1 MDIVQPSI
9 LSGFME
15 LSPEDQVLFNK
26 IRDIAIKNF
35 RNYGFWPIDTP
46 AIEKSEI
53 LFAKGG
59 GETEKQVY
67 RIEKGEHS
75 QDQALR
81 FDLTVP
87 LARYVAQNASDLA
100 FPFRRYQ
107 VAKVW
112 RGERSQKGRY
122 REFYQADVDIIGR
135 NSLSLLNDAEIPSV
149 MDKIF
154 KEIGVGKAVFHINN
168 RKLLN
173 AFFNDL
179 EIRDSAQV
187 LRAIDKLAKIGEVNV
202 ASILEDEGID
212 EEKTARIFS
221 FIKGGAD
228 NSETLAKLEKEPLQS
243 QEYKEALEDLKFVYK
258 NMLAFG
264 IDEDSIVIDLSIT
277 RGLDY
282 YTGTVYETF
291 LKGHESIGSICS
303 GGRYDNLASNFSKES
318 LPGVGLSI
326 GLTRLFYQLRAGD
339 IIQPEKGDY
348 IKALVIA
355 MGEDDRQ
362 YAIDVVNRLRSE
374 GLVCQL
380 DSEGGKMKK
389 KFSYADKL
397 GAGYAIIIGESE
409 RLNKEISIK
418 DLLSGKQESMSLE
431 DAVELIKANRKEV
444 VE

>member
-26 IRDIAIKNF
+26 IKDIAIKNF

-87 LARYVAQNASDLA
+87 LARYVAQNAQDLA

-135 NSLSLLNDAEIPSV
+135 NNLSLLNDAEIPSV

-173 AFFNDL
+173 AFFKDL
-179 EIRDSAQV
+179 GIKDSAQI
-187 LRAIDKLAKIGEVNV
+187 LRAIDKLAKIGEENV
-202 ASILEDEGID
+202 ATILEDEGID
-212 EEKTARIFS
+212 SEKIGRIFS
-221 FIKGGAD
+221 FIKGGED
-228 NSETLAKLEKEPLQS
+228 NSQTLVKLENEQGQS
-243 QEYKEALEDLKFVYK
+243 EEYKEALEDLKFVYK

-326 GLTRLFYQLRAGD
+326 GLTRLFYQLRAAD

-409 RLNKEISIK
+409 RITKQISIK
-418 DLLSGKQESMSLE
+418 DLLSGDQNSMSVE
-431 DAVELIKANRKEV
+431 DAVKLIKSNRKEV

>member
-1 MDIVQPSI
+1 M
-9 LSGFME
+9 
-15 LSPEDQVLFNK
+15 
-26 IRDIAIKNF
+26 
-35 RNYGFWPIDTP
+35 
-46 AIEKSEI
+46 
-53 LFAKGG
+53 
-59 GETEKQVY
+59 
-67 RIEKGEHS
+67 
-75 QDQALR
+75 
-81 FDLTVP
+81 
-87 LARYVAQNASDLA
+87 AQNAQDLA

-173 AFFNDL
+173 AFFHDL
-179 EIRDSAQV
+179 GIGDSAQV
-187 LRAIDKLAKIGEVNV
+187 LRAIDKLAKIGEENV
-202 ASILEDEGID
+202 AYILEDEGID
-212 EEKTARIFS
+212 KESIEKIFA
-221 FIKGGAD
+221 FIKVGAD
-228 NSETLAKLEKEPLQS
+228 NAETLAKLDRQEDQS
-243 QEYKEALEDLKFVYK
+243 EEYKSALEELKFVYE

-264 IDEDSIVIDLSIT
+264 IDEDSIVIDPSIT

-291 LKGHESIGSICS
+291 LKGYESIGSICS
-303 GGRYDNLASNFSKES
+303 GGRYENLASNFSKES

-326 GLTRLFYQLRAGD
+326 GLTRLFFQLRTED
-339 IIQPEKGDY
+339 IIKPEKGDY
-348 IKALVIA
+348 IKVLVIA
-355 MGEDDRQ
+355 MGQEDRQ
-362 YAIDVVNRLRSE
+362 YAIEVVSSLRRE

-380 DSEGGKMKK
+380 DSESGKMKK
-389 KFSYADKL
+389 KLSYADKV

-409 RLNKEISIK
+409 RLNEEVSVK
-418 DLLSGKQESMSLE
+418 DLSRGKQETMSLE
-431 DAVELIKANRKEV
+431 DALKLIKANKKEV

>member
-26 IRDIAIKNF
+26 IKDIAIKNF

-87 LARYVAQNASDLA
+87 LARYVAQNAQDLA

-173 AFFNDL
+173 AFFKDL
-179 EIRDSAQV
+179 GIKDSAQI
-187 LRAIDKLAKIGEVNV
+187 LRAIDKLAKIGEENV
-202 ASILEDEGID
+202 ATILEDEGID
-212 EEKTARIFS
+212 SEKIGRIFS
-221 FIKGGAD
+221 FIKGGED
-228 NSETLAKLEKEPLQS
+228 NSQTLVKLENEQGQS
-243 QEYKEALEDLKFVYK
+243 EEYKEALEDLKFVYK

-326 GLTRLFYQLRAGD
+326 GLTRLFYQLRAAD

-362 YAIDVVNRLRSE
+362 YAIEVVNRLRSE

-409 RLNKEISIK
+409 RITKQISIK
-418 DLLSGKQESMSLE
+418 DLLSGDQNSMSVE
-431 DAVELIKANRKEV
+431 DAVKLIKSNRKEV

>member
-26 IRDIAIKNF
+26 IKDIAIKNF

-87 LARYVAQNASDLA
+87 LARYVAQNAQDLA

-173 AFFNDL
+173 AFFKDL
-179 EIRDSAQV
+179 GIKDSAQI
-187 LRAIDKLAKIGEVNV
+187 LRTIDKLAKIGEENV
-202 ASILEDEGID
+202 ATILEDEGLD
-212 EEKTARIFS
+212 REKIGRIFS
-221 FIKGGAD
+221 FIKGGED
-228 NSETLAKLEKEPLQS
+228 NSQTLEKLENEQGQS
-243 QEYKEALEDLKFVYK
+243 EEYKEALEELRFVYK

-282 YTGTVYETF
+282 YTGSVYETF

-326 GLTRLFYQLRAGD
+326 GLTRLFYQLRSAD

-348 IKALVIA
+348 INALVIA

-362 YAIDVVNRLRSE
+362 YAIEVVNRLRSE

-380 DSEGGKMKK
+380 DSEGGKIKK

-409 RLNKEISIK
+409 RLNKQISIK
-418 DLLSGKQESMSLE
+418 DLLSGDQNSMSVE
-431 DAVELIKANRKEV
+431 DAVKLIKSNGKEV
-444 VE
+444 V